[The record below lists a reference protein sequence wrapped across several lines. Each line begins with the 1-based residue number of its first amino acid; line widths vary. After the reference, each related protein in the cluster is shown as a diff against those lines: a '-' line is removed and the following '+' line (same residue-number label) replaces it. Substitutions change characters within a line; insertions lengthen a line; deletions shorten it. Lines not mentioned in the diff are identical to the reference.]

1 MSAGSLRV
9 VLVAGARPNF
19 VKVAPIVRAMEASN
33 ASDGGALRFC
43 PVLVHTGQHYDPAM
57 SRSICDD
64 VGLPEPD
71 YFLAVGSSSHAQQT
85 AAVMVEFEKVLRE
98 EQPHLVVVVGDVNS
112 TLAAAL
118 VCVKECVP
126 VAHVEAGLR
135 SGDRAMPEEV
145 NRVLTD
151 HMCDLLFTTCP
162 DGDVNLL
169 AEGIDREKLRCVGN
183 TMIDSQERC
192 LDEARRSPVLDDLGL
207 TPREYGVVTLHRPS
221 NVDDAAE
228 LDRLVGF
235 LSRVSESL
243 PLVYPVH
250 PRARSGLGRLAAD
263 DRDPARLRLVDPL
276 GYVDFLR
283 LMSMA
288 RLVLTDSGGVQEE
301 TSVLG
306 VPCVTLRTSTE
317 RPITIAEGTNHL
329 VSVDDLDLARRV
341 VREILAEKTDYAPRR
356 PALWDG
362 HAGVRVVE
370 AIAEWAAST
379 GVGKTAAVVAGD
391 GQEAKKHARPIR

>member
-1 MSAGSLRV
+1 MSAGALRV
-9 VLVAGARPNF
+9 VLVVGARPNF
-19 VKVAPIVRAMEASN
+19 VKVAPIMRAMEMWNASN
-33 ASDGGALRFC
+33 GGGLRFC

-71 YFLAVGSSSHAQQT
+71 YFLGVGSGSHAQQT
-85 AAVMVEFEKVLRE
+85 AAVMVEFERVLRG

-118 VCVKECVP
+118 VCAKERIP
-126 VAHVEAGLR
+126 LAHVEAGLR

-162 DGDVNLL
+162 DGNVNLL

-183 TMIDSQERC
+183 TMIDSLERS
-192 LDEARRSPVLDDLGL
+192 LGEARRSSALDDLGL

-221 NVDDAAE
+221 NVDDAAA
-228 LDRLVGF
+228 LDSLMGF
-235 LSRVSESL
+235 LGWVSESL

-250 PRARSGLGRLAAD
+250 PRARSGLERLATD
-263 DRDPARLRLVDPL
+263 DGGPARLRLADPL

-306 VPCVTLRTSTE
+306 VPCLTMRTSTE

-329 VSVDDLDLARRV
+329 LSVDDLDLARRV

-362 HAGVRVVE
+362 HAGERVVE
-370 AIAEWAAST
+370 AIAEWASSA
-379 GVGKTAAVVAGD
+379 GVGKTAVVKAGE
-391 GQEAKKHARPIR
+391 GQEAKKHVRPVR

>member
-9 VLVAGARPNF
+9 IVVVGARPNF
-19 VKVAPIVRAMEASN
+19 VKVAPIVRAMAAWN
-33 ASDGGALRFC
+33 VSDGARLRFC

-57 SRSICDD
+57 SSLVWDD

-71 YFLAVGSSSHAQQT
+71 YFLGVGSGSHAEQT

-118 VCVKECVP
+118 VCAMEGVP

-135 SGDRAMPEEV
+135 SGDRTMPEEV
-145 NRVLTD
+145 NRLLTD
-151 HMCDLLFTTCP
+151 HLSDLLFTTCP
-162 DGDVNLL
+162 DGDANLV
-169 AEGIDREKLRCVGN
+169 AEGIPQDRLRRVGN
-183 TMIDSQERC
+183 TMIDSLERC
-192 LDEARRSPVLDDLGL
+192 RDAALRSPILDDLGL
-207 TPREYGVVTLHRPS
+207 APRRYCLVTLHRPA
-221 NVDDAAE
+221 NVDDDVG
-228 LDRLVGF
+228 LDRLEGF
-235 LSRVSESL
+235 LGWVSASL
-243 PLVYPVH
+243 PVVYPVH
-250 PRARSGLGRLAAD
+250 PRARVGLGRLATKRAD
-263 DRDPARLRLVDPL
+263 PLRLLLVDPA
-276 GYVDFLR
+276 GYVDFVR

-306 VPCVTLRTSTE
+306 VPCVTLRSSTE
-317 RPITIAEGTNHL
+317 RPVTIAEGTNHL
-329 VSVDDLDLARRV
+329 VSADDLDLARRV
-341 VREILAEKTDYAPRR
+341 VREILDEKPDYASRR

-370 AIAEWAAST
+370 AIAEWAST
-379 GVGKTAAVVAGD
+379 AGAGKTAAVVAGED
-391 GQEAKKHARPIR
+391 QEAKKHARPVR